1 MPYYTIQKHLQEDLQ
16 RNKMLIKT
24 FIKKS
29 IFYRP
34 LKFVLCK
41 IREIKTNYIL
51 KCTLCNYAAI
61 KGKKILLLLTPEY
74 GNLGDHLIA
83 VAATNFFREK
93 LPEYKICEIP
103 LDDITY
109 SSEEILKKFSSD
121 FDFVAITGGGFL
133 GNLYLRVEVF
143 FRMILKTFS
152 SNKVV
157 VLPQTIFFENNA
169 DGKREQKISAEEYKK
184 HKNLSV
190 FIRDSSFEFVK
201 NNMLLSSQNVRNVPD
216 IALFVNY
223 SSLNE
228 KRDGVLF
235 CLRNDK
241 EKSIDNEKVK
251 TLLEI
256 INRENLPIR
265 YTDTVVNHMILKEN
279 RENAVF
285 EKAKEFS
292 SAKLVIT
299 DRLHG
304 MIFAVITGTPCIALD
319 NTTGKIKGV
328 YNLWL
333 KSVPYIIF
341 VENIE
346 TITPELIKKLYE
358 LPKQIYS
365 PEQFMDYW
373 NEIKKSFL

>member
-1 MPYYTIQKHLQEDLQ
+1 MPYYTIQKHLQGDLQ

-34 LKFVLCK
+34 LKFVLCT

-61 KGKKILLLLTPEY
+61 GGKKLLFLLTPEY

-83 VAATNFFREK
+83 VAAAKFFREK
-93 LPEYKICEIP
+93 LSEYKICEIP
-103 LDDITY
+103 LDDITCL
-109 SSEEILKKFSSD
+109 SEKILKRFSSD
-121 FDFVAITGGGFL
+121 FDFVVITGGGFL

-143 FRMILKTFS
+143 FRMILKAFS
-152 SNKVV
+152 SNKII
-157 VLPQTIFFENNA
+157 VLPQTIFFETTEE
-169 DGKREQKISAEEYKK
+169 GKQEQQISAEEYKK
-184 HKNLSV
+184 HKNLSL
-190 FIRDSSFEFVK
+190 FIRDGSFEFVK

-304 MIFAVITGTPCIALD
+304 MIFAVVTGTPCIALD

-333 KSVPYIIF
+333 KSVPYITF

>member
-1 MPYYTIQKHLQEDLQ
+1 MS
-16 RNKMLIKT
+16 IKS

-34 LKFVLCK
+34 LKLVLCT
-41 IREIKTNYIL
+41 IREIRTNYVL
-51 KCTLCNYAAI
+51 KCTLCRYRAI
-61 KGKKILLLLTPEY
+61 DEKKILFLLTPEY

-83 VAATNFFREK
+83 VAAAKFFMEK

-103 LDDITY
+103 LDDITC
-109 SSEEILKKFSSD
+109 SSEKILKEFSSD
-121 FDFVAITGGGFL
+121 FDFVVITGGGFL

-143 FRMILKTFS
+143 FRMVLKAFS
-152 SNKVV
+152 STKII

-169 DGKREQKISAEEYKK
+169 EGRLEQQVSAEEYKK

-190 FIRDSSFEFVK
+190 FIRDGSFEFVK
-201 NNMLLSSQNVRNVPD
+201 NQMLLPSQYVRNIPD
-216 IALFVNY
+216 IALFANY

-241 EKSIDNEKVK
+241 EKNLDDKKKE
-251 TLLEI
+251 TLFEI
-256 INRENLPIR
+256 INRENLSIR

-285 EKAKEFS
+285 EKAKEFA

-304 MIFAVITGTPCIALD
+304 MIFAVVTGTPCIALD

-333 KSVPYIIF
+333 KSIQYITF

-346 TITPELIKKLYE
+346 SIKPALIKKLYE
-358 LPKQIYS
+358 LPKQTYN

-373 NEIKKSFL
+373 NEIQKAFL

>member
-34 LKFVLCK
+34 LKFVLCT

-304 MIFAVITGTPCIALD
+304 MIFAVVTGTPCIALD

>member
-1 MPYYTIQKHLQEDLQ
+1 M
-16 RNKMLIKT
+16 
-24 FIKKS
+24 
-29 IFYRP
+29 
-34 LKFVLCK
+34 VLYK
-41 IREIKTNYIL
+41 IREMQSNYEL
-51 KCTLCNYAAI
+51 KCTLSNYAAI
-61 KGKKILLLLTPEY
+61 KGKKILFLLTPEY

-83 VAATNFFREK
+83 VAATNFFRKK

-103 LDDITY
+103 LDNITY
-109 SSEEILKKFSSD
+109 SSEKILKNFASA
-121 FDFVAITGGGFL
+121 FDFVVITGGGFL

-143 FRMILKTFS
+143 FRMILQAFS
-152 SNKVV
+152 SNKVI

-201 NNMLLSSQNVRNVPD
+201 NQMLLPFQKVINVPD
-216 IALFVNY
+216 IALFANY

-228 KRDGVLF
+228 NREGVLF

-241 EKSIDNEKVK
+241 EKNLDEKK
-251 TLLEI
+251 TQFLLEI
-256 INRENLPIR
+256 LNKENFPIS
-265 YTDTVVNHMILKEN
+265 YTDTVVNHMILKEK
-279 RENAVF
+279 REHAVF
-285 EKAKEFS
+285 EKAKEFA

-304 MIFAVITGTPCIALD
+304 MIFAVVTGTPCIALD

-333 KSVPYIIF
+333 KSVPYITF

-373 NEIKKSFL
+373 NEIQKAFL